1 MSTTVRDI
9 GELLPV
15 AQTACRLF
23 LEKCQEAGL
32 DVFVTETY
40 RSQERQNELYEQG
53 RTKPGHIVTWTKNS
67 RHTSR
72 LAWDIAVN
80 PPKALYDV
88 GTLEAAGAVAAG
100 IGITWD
106 GAWIT
111 PDRPHF
117 EVTADWKAPEEEGK
131 TMYYQTV
138 DSLPEW
144 GRETIQKLVE
154 AGAFAD
160 PELLN
165 LSEDMLRVFVILD
178 RVGGI
183 GRV

>member
-40 RSQERQNELYEQG
+40 RSQARQNELYEQG
-53 RTKPGHIVTWTKNS
+53 RTKPGQIVTWTKNS

-80 PPKALYDV
+80 PPKALYDIP
-88 GTLEAAGAVAAG
+88 TLEAAGDVAARL
-100 IGITWD
+100 GITW
-106 GAWIT
+106 GGTWST

-117 EVTADWKAPEEEGK
+117 EVTADWTAPEEEK
-131 TMYYQTV
+131 EAETMYYQTV

-144 GRETIQKLVE
+144 GRETIQKLVD

-178 RVGGI
+178 RMGVI
-183 GRV
+183 R

>member
-53 RTKPGHIVTWTKNS
+53 RTKPGQIVTWTKNS

-80 PPKALYDV
+80 PPKSLYDIP
-88 GTLEAAGAVAAG
+88 TLEAAGAVAARL
-100 IGITWD
+100 GITW
-106 GAWIT
+106 GGTWST

-117 EVTADWKAPEEEGK
+117 EVVADWTAPEKEENE
-131 TMYYQTV
+131 MYYQTV

-144 GRETIQKLVE
+144 GRETIQKLVD

-178 RVGGI
+178 RAKSI
-183 GRV
+183 D

>member
-1 MSTTVRDI
+1 MAIRDLE
-9 GELLPV
+9 ELLPV

-23 LEKCQEAGL
+23 LEKCREAGL

-53 RTKPGHIVTWTKNS
+53 RTQPGQVVTWTKNS

-88 GTLEAAGAVAAG
+88 LTLEAAGAVAAG
-100 IGITWD
+100 LGITW
-106 GAWIT
+106 GGTWST

-117 EVTADWKAPEEEGK
+117 EVTADWKAPENEKEEK
-131 TMYYQTV
+131 TVYYQTV

-144 GRETIQKLVE
+144 GREAIQKLVDK
-154 AGAFAD
+154 GAFAD
-160 PELLN
+160 PQLLN
-165 LSEDMLRVFVILD
+165 LSDDMLRVFVILE
-178 RVGGI
+178 RI
-183 GRV
+183 NRL